1 MIRRLLS
8 LDLRD
13 EVVVAQIEAFRRR
26 VPILYAVLSV
36 NTIALAATHY
46 GFAPPSLSIY
56 APLAVVAFMLVRGIQ
71 WYRVRHGDID
81 AVQARRMIRQT
92 TVIAMLLALA
102 TLTWGCLLYD
112 MDYGVIP
119 NASGITRRGHAVLY
133 IGLTVTCCISLL
145 MHVRLPALIITLI
158 VIVPFCTFLLISGT
172 SIERAVAVN
181 LSLVALGMLYVL
193 FVFSED
199 FEALV
204 LSKNE
209 LRAIGFYQERLA
221 NTDSLTGLSN
231 RRHFF
236 AVFDEMMSHRD
247 RFALLSIDLDGFKQI
262 NDVHGHP
269 VGDAVLVATARRIS
283 DCVPEAHC
291 VARLGGDEF
300 CVIYP
305 LHRVDE
311 LAEVAERIVKA
322 CRTPI
327 TVAYKTMA
335 VGVSIGISEVDGP
348 AECATHG
355 NPIER
360 ADYALSHVKQSGRG
374 RYEIFAPRHEQSIRR
389 RSAVEQALR
398 AADLD
403 AEIQIVFQPI
413 VCSKTFEIIGYESLA
428 RWHSPVLGE
437 VSPAEFI
444 PVAEQGDTILSL
456 TRVVVAK
463 ALAEAAHWP
472 ERIQVKIN
480 LSARD
485 IADHAQMLT
494 ILGLLERSGVAA
506 NRVTF
511 ELTETA
517 FGKDLDGISA
527 LVGLIRTKGACLA
540 IDDFGIGYS
549 NLSYVHRLDPDL
561 IKIDRSFV
569 QRLGQDRSTVS
580 IIKTVVEL
588 CRNVGARCLAEGVET
603 EAQRDTL
610 IALGVE
616 ELQGYLFGRPGEVD
630 PTMMDWVDS
639 SGRRNGLARR
649 GCDGRSAAF
658 GSVSS
663 RETAVTGSPWC
674 RSA

>member
-1 MIRRLLS
+1 MPPMIRRLLS
-8 LDLRD
+8 LDVCD
-13 EVVVAQIEAFRRR
+13 EVAVAQIEAFRRR
-26 VPILYAVLSV
+26 VPILYAVLSI

-46 GFAPPSLSIY
+46 GFAPPSLSVY
-56 APLAVVAFMLVRGIQ
+56 APSTVVAFMLARGIQ

-92 TVIAMLLALA
+92 TILAVLLALA
-102 TLTWGCLLYD
+102 MLTWGCLLYD
-112 MDYGVIP
+112 MDYGVVP
-119 NASGITRRGHAVLY
+119 NVPGITRRGHAVLY
-133 IGLTVTCCISLL
+133 IGLTVICCISLL
-145 MHVRLPALIITLI
+145 MHVRLSALIITLI

-172 SIERAVAVN
+172 SIERAVAIN
-181 LSLVALGMLYVL
+181 LGLVALGMLYVL

-209 LRAIGFYQERLA
+209 LRAIGFHQERLA

-231 RRHFF
+231 RRRFF
-236 AVFDEMMSHRD
+236 VVFDDMMSHHA
-247 RFALLSIDLDGFKQI
+247 RFALLSMDLDGFKQI

-269 VGDAVLVATARRIS
+269 VGDAVLVEIAERIS

-291 VARLGGDEF
+291 VARVGGDEF
-300 CVIYP
+300 CVVYP
-305 LHRVDE
+305 LRSVDE
-311 LAEVAERIVKA
+311 LAGVAERIVTA
-322 CRTPI
+322 CCKPI
-327 TVAYKTMA
+327 VLAHKTMA

-348 AECATHG
+348 TECATHG

-403 AEIQIVFQPI
+403 AEIQLVFQPI
-413 VCSKTFEIIGYESLA
+413 VCSETFEIVGYEALA

-444 PVAEQGDTILSL
+444 PVAEQGETILAL
-456 TRVVVAK
+456 TRAVVAK
-463 ALAEAAHWP
+463 ALAEVAHWP
-472 ERIQVKIN
+472 ERIRVKIN

-485 IADHAQMLT
+485 IADHTQMLS

-506 NRVTF
+506 IRVTF

-517 FGKDLDGISA
+517 FSEDFDGISA
-527 LVGLIRTKGACLA
+527 SLGLIRATGAGLA

-549 NLSYVHRLDPDL
+549 SLSYVHRLDPDL

-569 QRLGQDRSTVS
+569 QRLGQDCSTVS

-588 CRNVGARCLAEGVET
+588 CRNIGARSLAEGVET

-616 ELQGYLFGRPGEVD
+616 ELQGYLFGRPGK
-630 PTMMDWVDS
+630 VDS
-639 SGRRNGLARR
+639 TLMDRN
-649 GCDGRSAAF
+649 
-658 GSVSS
+658 SV
-663 RETAVTGSPWC
+663 C
-674 RSA
+674 RPSKVA